1 MKIFNSQTEEE
12 SFELSEHELKC
23 YVFMVT
29 LQENANH
36 LPGYLAY
43 KCGVLSVECSRIIST
58 VYAPDELSS
67 AGDKKYIENILGIM
81 TEILDVQMT
90 KESLKEM
97 LEDCRDEF
105 LNRDYIHVIE
115 YNEL

>member
-1 MKIFNSQTEEE
+1 MKIFNSQTQQH
-12 SFELSEHELKC
+12 FELSEHELKC
-23 YVFMVT
+23 FVLMNT
-29 LQENANH
+29 LSEHANN
-36 LPGYLAY
+36 LPGNLAY
-43 KCGVLSVECSRIIST
+43 KCGVLSVECSRIVST
-58 VYAPDELSS
+58 LYSPEELCTE
-67 AGDKKYIENILGIM
+67 ADKKYIYNVLEILS
-81 TEILDVQMT
+81 EILDVQMT

>member
-1 MKIFNSQTEEE
+1 MKFFNSLTEE
-12 SFELSEHELKC
+12 SFELSKHELKC
-23 YVFMVT
+23 YVLMVT
-29 LQENANH
+29 LQKTSNH

-43 KCGVLSVECSRIIST
+43 KCGVLSVECSRIVSAIF
-58 VYAPDELSS
+58 APDELDS
-67 AGDKKYIENILGIM
+67 AGDKKYIANILGIM
-81 TEILDVQMT
+81 TEIMDEQMT

-97 LEDCRDEF
+97 LEDFRDEF

>member
-1 MKIFNSQTEEE
+1 MKIFNSQTEETLN
-12 SFELSEHELKC
+12 LSEHELKC
-23 YVFMVT
+23 YELMDT
-29 LQENANH
+29 LQETANH

-43 KCGVLSVECSRIIST
+43 KCGVLSGECSKIIST
-58 VYAPDELSS
+58 VYTPDELCA
-67 AGDKKYIENILGIM
+67 AGDKKYIENILEIL
-81 TEILDVQMT
+81 TEILDTEMT